1 MFCPIATGLTSGAEM
16 YSGQLGDIR
25 GLTVVLGACG
35 LGSVAVLYVL
45 FTPTTT
51 ALTCKED
58 SYYPPP

>member
-1 MFCPIATGLTSGAEM
+1 M